1 MKKVLKSNIF
11 WFLFGALIFGMIG
24 GVSAV
29 TILSKDIAYQPK
41 GDWNVSNVEQ
51 AIDSLYMSKTSD
63 NYSTDEKAIGTW
75 IDGKTV
81 YQKVVATN
89 SSFFA
94 THNIAHGI
102 TNPGEVVSLSL
113 IWHDTTDNAWA
124 DRFRYY
130 EASNLKY
137 NMFAESLKA
146 NATYII
152 ASDSADN
159 SINWAN
165 RVDKIYFII
174 KYTKA

>member
-1 MKKVLKSNIF
+1 MKRVLKSNVF
-11 WFLFGALIFGMIG
+11 WFIIG
-24 GVSAV
+24 VLLCGVSSVGAV
-29 TILSKDIAYQPK
+29 TLLSKDISYQPK

-51 AIDSLYMSKTSD
+51 AIDSLYTSKTSD

-75 IDGKTV
+75 IDGKTI
-81 YQKVVATN
+81 YQKVIATN
-89 SSFFA
+89 SSFFE
-94 THNIAHGI
+94 THRIEHGI
-102 TNPGEVVSLSL
+102 SNIGEVVSLSL
-113 IWHDTTDNAWA
+113 MWHDTQDNAWE

-130 EASNLKY
+130 EASDIKY

-159 SINWAN
+159 AINWAN

>member
-75 IDGKTV
+75 IDGKTI
-81 YQKVVATN
+81 YQKVIATN
-89 SSFFA
+89 SSFFE
-94 THNIAHGI
+94 THRIEHGI
-102 TNPGEVVSLSL
+102 SNIGEVVSLSL
-113 IWHDTTDNAWA
+113 MWHDTEDNAWL

-137 NMFAESLKA
+137 NMFAEGLKA